1 MYILYN
7 IVSCVKK
14 KIEVSLGNVR
24 EESNFVVVRKND
36 FMVVF

>member
-1 MYILYN
+1 MYILYI
-7 IVSCVKK
+7 IVGCVK
-14 KIEVSLGNVR
+14 KIEVSLDNVR

>member
-1 MYILYN
+1 MYILYI

-14 KIEVSLGNVR
+14 LEVSLGNVR

>member
-1 MYILYN
+1 MYILYI
-7 IVSCVKK
+7 IVSCEK
-14 KIEVSLGNVR
+14 KIEVSLDNVR